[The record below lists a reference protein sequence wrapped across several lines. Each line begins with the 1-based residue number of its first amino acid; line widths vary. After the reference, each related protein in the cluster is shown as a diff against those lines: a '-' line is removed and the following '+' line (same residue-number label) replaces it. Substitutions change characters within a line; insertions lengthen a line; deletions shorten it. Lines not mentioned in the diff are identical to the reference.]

1 VSADRRRPDQRAVC
15 AWLIAAALALLVAGC
30 GSNSQTTTQASA
42 PDQTGNTVHV
52 VMAHLDFSPLA
63 LNAKVGQRVVWTNED
78 SAPHNVTYISGPVF
92 KSSRR
97 VLRPGAKFSITLT
110 QAGTIH
116 YYCTIHPW
124 MRATISVSQ

>member
-1 VSADRRRPDQRAVC
+1 MG
-15 AWLIAAALALLVAGC
+15 AWLVVAAVAMFAAGC
-30 GSNSQTTTQASA
+30 GSSSHTTTAASA
-42 PDQTGNTVHV
+42 SDQTGSTVRV
-52 VMAHLDFSPLA
+52 VMAHLEFSPLA
-63 LNAKVGQRVVWTNED
+63 VNAKVGQHVVWTNED
-78 SAPHNVTYISGPVF
+78 NAPHNVTYISGPVF

-97 VLRPGAKFSITLT
+97 VLRSGAKFSITLT

>member
-1 VSADRRRPDQRAVC
+1 MR
-15 AWLIAAALALLVAGC
+15 AWLVVAAAAMLAAGC
-30 GSNSQTTTQASA
+30 GSSSHTTTAASA
-42 PDQTGNTVHV
+42 SDQAGSTVHV
-52 VMAHLDFSPLA
+52 VMAHLEFSPLA
-63 LNAKVGQRVVWTNED
+63 VNAKVGQHVVWTNED
-78 SAPHNVTYISGPVF
+78 NAPHNVTYISGPVF

-97 VLRPGAKFSITLT
+97 VLRPGTKFSIRLT

>member
-1 VSADRRRPDQRAVC
+1 VSADRRRLDQRLARVG
-15 AWLIAAALALLVAGC
+15 LVVAALALFAAGC
-30 GSNSQTTTQASA
+30 GSSSHTTAAASA

-52 VMAHLDFSPLA
+52 VMAHLEFSPLA
-63 LNAKVGQRVVWTNED
+63 VNAKVGQRVVWTNED

-97 VLRPGAKFSITLT
+97 VLRPGRKFSITLT

-124 MRATISVSQ
+124 MRATIAVSQ